1 MTTTNAVETSSTAPT
16 MLIKDGASLEVDA
29 RQLEAEFHALTDP
42 RDPPDPADVAYEQER
57 LARFDAD
64 AAVTRRDIAEAAQR
78 LGSAAF
84 ADYGPPAG
92 GTLVAFV
99 TDPHAHTLGGYLA
112 AVHDF
117 TIKYV
122 VFNSEHEPI
131 AVALWV
137 AHAHLVDQFE
147 TSPILAITSAE
158 MRSGKTRV
166 LDVLELLVPA
176 PFRVVTPSEAVVY
189 TILSQR
195 PRPTMLLDEADA
207 IFGPRTAERYEG
219 LRAILNSGNQVGTP
233 VMRVKLEGRR
243 REVDAFDVFGPKAI
257 AGIGDL
263 PPTVTDRSIIIRM
276 KRRAPSE
283 PVEKFRRRIAGAQ
296 AKRIVLDWSTVI
308 VDPIADVPDELQDRA
323 ADSWEPLLAVADAAG
338 GPWPSMGRLA
348 AVALGSDED
357 APASVGMRLL
367 AEIQMV
373 FEQDDHL
380 ATAELLRRLHNL
392 EDAPWGEWYGAP
404 LSGRGLAKLL
414 GPYRVTPS
422 LKRIH
427 GTPSRGYFRAD
438 FTDAWKRYVSAPE
451 SVTSV
456 TSVTPTAAPTLPVTD
471 VTDVTDSGAEIVDAI
486 QCIDYRNHQDAHR
499 FTVGGWTCDRCH
511 PEPTP

>member
-1 MTTTNAVETSSTAPT
+1 MTW
-16 MLIKDGASLEVDA
+16 VD
-29 RQLEAEFHALTDP
+29 TYD
-42 RDPPDPADVAYEQER
+42 
-57 LARFDAD
+57 
-64 AAVTRRDIAEAAQR
+64 
-78 LGSAAF
+78 
-84 ADYGPPAG
+84 GPPNEDYFRHVNGEDRAPVPDVPHVPDSRAQG
-92 GTLVAFV
+92 DTLNR
-99 TDPHAHTLGGYLA
+99 YLT
-112 AVHDF
+112 AVRVF
-117 TIKYV
+117 TTRYV
-122 VFNSEHEPI
+122 VFPSEHEPV

-137 AHAHLVDQFE
+137 AHAHLVEHFE
-147 TSPILAITSAE
+147 TSPILAVTSAE

-189 TILSQR
+189 TILAQR

-263 PPTVTDRSIIIRM
+263 PPTVTDRSIVIRM

-283 PVEKFRRRIAGAQ
+283 PVAKFRRRIAGAQ
-296 AKRIVLDWSTVI
+296 AKHIVLDWASIT

-338 GPWPSMGRLA
+338 GPWPSVARMA

-367 AEIQMV
+367 AEIKMV

-380 ATAELLRRLHNL
+380 TTPELLKRLHDL
-392 EDAPWGEWYGAP
+392 EDAPWGDWYGAP

-414 GPYRVTPS
+414 GPYRVMP
-422 LKRIH
+422 LQRRVH
-427 GTPSRGYFRAD
+427 GEKSRGYFRSD
-438 FTDAWKRYVSAPE
+438 FTDAWRRYVSAPE
-451 SVTSV
+451 CGTSG
-456 TSVTPTAAPTLPVTD
+456 TSGT
-471 VTDVTDSGAEIVDAI
+471 
-486 QCIDYRNHQDAHR
+486 
-499 FTVGGWTCDRCH
+499 
-511 PEPTP
+511 PEPADPVPPDFRSLWGDDLVEPEVAS